1 MPLVT
6 FIVGTVPDIIKSIDV
21 ARELATNGLSV
32 SIYDTLQNR
41 SDEFERHRDVRI
53 IRSSVVRA
61 ECRDDLDWVASC
73 AGEIAELCGDLV
85 VVQGDTYSALAGA
98 HGAVRAGAALAHIEA
113 GLRSHDPLSPFPE
126 EMNRVF
132 IDTQSDLLFCAT
144 RTDLDDLCATASVV
158 DKKSFVVG
166 NTVCDPI
173 FQHRDHLA
181 SAATRPNG
189 VLVSLHRRENYRHRE
204 QILKSLSRL
213 IASFPETEFRLL
225 KRGLLA
231 TSEAADFGVNATMIG
246 LTEHLHFLEMLTG
259 SQIVICDSGGILE
272 EAVTLGVPVVCL
284 RRTLER
290 GRLVE
295 GVDCIDPAA
304 VEGPQLPLMIERLL
318 SRQHADRGPLRETF
332 GDGQS
337 AKRIATLILD
347 HLNDSIV
354 RDEGG
359 RTDPDRGQQGVL
371 VPFTRSRSAENPGL
385 AKELRTDQRSRRFT
399 ATASGADVCDS

>member
-41 SDEFERHRDVRI
+41 SDEFERHRDVRV
-53 IRSSVVRA
+53 IRSSVVRT

-144 RTDLDDLCATASVV
+144 PTDFDDLCATASVV

-173 FQHRDHLA
+173 FQHRDHLT
-181 SAATRPNG
+181 SAAARPSG
-189 VLVSLHRRENYRHRE
+189 VLVSLHRRENYLHRE
-204 QILKSLSRL
+204 QILKSLSMI
-213 IASFPETEFRLL
+213 IARFPETEFRLL

-246 LTEHLHFLEMLTG
+246 LTEHLHFLEMLTR
-259 SQIVICDSGGILE
+259 SQIAICDSGGILE

-295 GVDCIDPAA
+295 GVHCIDPVA
-304 VEGPQLPLMIERLL
+304 VDGPHLPLLIERLL
-318 SRQHADRGPLRETF
+318 SPQLGGRGPLRETF

-337 AKRIATLILD
+337 AKRIAALILR
-347 HLNDSIV
+347 HLDESII
-354 RDEGG
+354 RSEKG
-359 RTDPDRGQQGVL
+359 RVDPDREQQRVL
-371 VPFTRSRSAENPGL
+371 IPFGRSRATESPGL
-385 AKELRTDQRSRRFT
+385 VKDLRTGQRSRRFT
-399 ATASGADVCDS
+399 AASSTDAGDS